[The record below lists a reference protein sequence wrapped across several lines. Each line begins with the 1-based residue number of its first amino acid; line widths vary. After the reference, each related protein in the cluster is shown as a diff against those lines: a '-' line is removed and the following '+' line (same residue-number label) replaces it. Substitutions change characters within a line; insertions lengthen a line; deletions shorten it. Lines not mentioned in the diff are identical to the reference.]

1 MAYLKTTRTLVNKT
15 ITNGSLTIDF
25 TNYNT
30 GVTFKINAPNHGLV
44 GISTIVINSASNAN
58 AEYQVIFDRNIVGK
72 TFTCIAS
79 DANTLLLNQRLDT
92 FFNPVSYPLF
102 TLQTSALN
110 FSVANN
116 DFVYMVKNNLIS
128 LTANF
133 QSNVGKIDIYESV
146 YNVTTNTIDYIGLS
160 QSWTAQVPVSI
171 TATGSGFEI
180 ANSSNKIY
188 KFSSNIP
195 TLPIILIIND
205 IC

>member
-30 GVTFKINAPNHGLV
+30 GVTFQINAPNHGLV
-44 GISTIVINSASNAN
+44 GISTVVINSASNAN

-79 DANTLLLNQRLDT
+79 DANTLLLNQRFDT

-110 FSVANN
+110 FSVVNN
-116 DFVYMVKNNLIS
+116 DFIYAIKN
-128 LTANF
+128 TALRLEVNF
-133 QSNVGKIDIYESV
+133 NGVVGTELNIVNQDGVPATIASWT
-146 YNVTTNTIDYIGLS
+146 NQTNTNIT
-160 QSWTAQVPVSI
+160 QSGEYAMDFCEGAV
-171 TATGSGFEI
+171 
-180 ANSSNKIY
+180 Y
-188 KFSSNIP
+188 KFKSIDS
-195 TLPIILIIND
+195 TKPIILNIID
-205 IC
+205 LVV